1 MSLPSIPFARDSDAL
16 IVGPFEALVLSGV
29 GEVDTLSIADTKAHL
44 AAGPHLIC
52 HEPGM
57 ANHLRQKTVTGQL
70 DVLDLFAFVH
80 PAQFC
85 LPTPQGLAEA
95 LTLSPPGFDPADQ
108 ATTLILATV
117 NMLDALALETYP
129 DKQDT
134 LLIAQTMARAG
145 WAWGPDVVFALSGE
159 AITTKNPGG
168 RTGLNIWQHLP
179 EWEDEALLPPP
190 DDQPVKEGETLQRL
204 ASLLGDG
211 AEDREP
217 QRHYAADV
225 TRAFRPR
232 EVAKAPNAVL
242 AEAGTGVGK
251 TLGYVAAA
259 TLWAEKNGAPVWLST
274 YTKNLQRQ
282 IDQELDRRYPDRDE
296 KAEKVVV
303 RKGRENYLCL
313 LNLEEA
319 VARAQMVPE
328 NLVRLGLVARWAR
341 YTRDGDMAGGDLP
354 GWLLQRLGTA
364 RASGLTDRRG
374 ECVYAGCTHWR
385 KCFIEHS
392 SRKARYADLVVANHA
407 LVMVRAARYGHEDGM
422 PTRYVFDEG
431 HHIFDAA
438 DSAFSSHLTG
448 LETSELRRWIRGGE
462 SARRSRARG
471 LETRVGDLV
480 GDHEEA
486 NDAMMQAI
494 RAAAQLPGDGWLS
507 RVAENNPVGSGEK
520 FLATLR
526 AHVHARSA
534 NGSDNYSLEAPVHDP
549 ADVLLETAQTF
560 ERALQAIGKPLQELS
575 RLLKKHIADHA
586 ETLDS
591 STKNRL
597 DAASEGVLWRVQA
610 MVLPW
615 KSMLHSLQEGPE
627 EGFVDWFALSRA
639 GNREIDC
646 GMHRHWIDP
655 TEPFA
660 RSVLEP
666 SHGVVVTS
674 ATLRDEVQHIDED
687 MGGDADSDLD
697 GAQDTDWSRAEMRT
711 GFNHLALPAR
721 RSSVAS
727 PFNYPDHTRVIIV
740 NDVNKNDP
748 AQVASAYRALFIASG
763 GGALGL
769 FTAIARLRGVYSA
782 LFEPLAE
789 AAIPLYAQHVDALDP
804 GTLVDIFRADED
816 ACLLGTDAV
825 RDGVDVPGS
834 ALRLIV
840 FDRVPWPRPTIIH
853 RARRSAFG
861 DRGYDDMIARLRLK
875 QAFGRLVRRADDK
888 GIFVML
894 DSATPSRLLTAF
906 PPGVCVDRIGLK
918 DAVATTQAFFDQAPI
933 SISS

>member
-1 MSLPSIPFARDSDAL
+1 MSLPSTPFARDCAAI
-16 IVGPFEALVLSGV
+16 IVGPFEALVLTGE
-29 GEVDTLSIADTKAHL
+29 GEVDTLSLADAKARL
-44 AAGPHLIC
+44 ATGTHLIC
-52 HEPGM
+52 HEPGT
-57 ANHLRQKTVTGQL
+57 ANHLRQKAVVGQL

-108 ATTLILATV
+108 AATLILATKT
-117 NMLDALALETYP
+117 MLDQLAEDVYP

-159 AITTKNPGG
+159 AVTAKNPGG
-168 RTGLNIWQHLP
+168 RTGLNVWQHLP
-179 EWEDEALLPPP
+179 EWEDEAPLPPP
-190 DDQPVKEGETLQRL
+190 DDQPVKEGEALERL
-204 ASLLGDG
+204 TSLLGEG

-217 QRHYAADV
+217 QRQYAADV
-225 TRAFRPR
+225 ARAFQPR
-232 EVAKAPNAVL
+232 EVASAPNAVL

-251 TLGYVAAA
+251 TLGYVASA

-296 KAEKVVV
+296 KAKKVVI

-319 VARAQMVPE
+319 VARAQMVPD

-341 YTRDGDMAGGDLP
+341 YTRDGDMVGGDLP

-462 SARRSRARG
+462 SSRRSRARG

-480 GDHEEA
+480 GDHEQA
-486 NDAMMQAI
+486 NDAMMQAV

-507 RVAENNPVGSGEK
+507 RLAENNPIGPAEK
-520 FLATLR
+520 FLGALR

-534 NGSDNYSLEAPVHDP
+534 NGSDNYSLEAPTNDP
-549 ADVLLETAQTF
+549 ADILLETAEEF
-560 ERALQAIGKPLQELS
+560 ERALQAICKPLQELA

-591 STKNRL
+591 SSKIRL

-615 KSMLHSLQEGPE
+615 ISMLHSLQQGPE

-639 GNREIDC
+639 GNREMDC
-646 GMHRHWIDP
+646 GLHRHWIDP

-660 RSVLEP
+660 RTVLEA

-674 ATLRDEVQHIDED
+674 ATLRDEVHNSPEDEE
-687 MGGDADSDLD
+687 S
-697 GAQDTDWSRAEMRT
+697 DWSRAEMRT

-727 PFNYPDHTRVIIV
+727 PFNYIDHTKVIIV

-748 AQVASAYRALFIASG
+748 AQVAAAYRALFTASG

-769 FTAIARLRGVYSA
+769 FTAIARLRGVYGA
-782 LFEPLAE
+782 LVEPLAE

-804 GTLVDIFRADED
+804 GTLVDIFRADLD

-825 RDGVDVPGS
+825 RDGVDVPGD

-853 RARRSAFG
+853 RARRNAFG
-861 DRGYDDMIARLRLK
+861 DRDYDDMIARLRLK

-906 PPGVCVDRIGLK
+906 PPGVSVDRIGLK
-918 DAVATTQAFFDQAPI
+918 DAVEMTRQFFDQAPA